1 MAKLVQ
7 KRSIKTR
14 ERLISAAEAIVAQN
28 GYNGLRVEE
37 VVLRAGVAKGTFF
50 SHFKDKDALMEVLL
64 GGQMDRVL
72 DDMAAGPV
80 PTRAAEVASHLRPL
94 VDLMTCERYVF
105 DLIIRHSGAAAIEEI
120 GEIAMAFGKFQA
132 VVAQWLNQAGFRPSI
147 DPHLLAEGVQA
158 FAVQAMA
165 LNFCAINGERPL
177 EERLTDYLIAWLE
190 PEKPVDQSR
199 LGPRPPKA
207 ED

>member
-7 KRSIKTR
+7 ARSIRTR
-14 ERLISAAEAIVAQN
+14 ERLISAAEAIIAQN
-28 GYNGLRVEE
+28 GYDGLRVDE
-37 VVLRAGVAKGTFF
+37 VVLKAGVAKGTFF
-50 SHFKDKDALMEVLL
+50 THFKDKDALMEVLL

-80 PTRAAEVASHLRPL
+80 PRSAADVASRLHPL
-94 VDLMTCERYVF
+94 VELMTCERYVF

-120 GEIAMAFGKFQA
+120 GAIAMAFGKFDA
-132 VVAQWLNQAGFRPSI
+132 VLAQWFEKAGFRPMT

-165 LNFCAINGERPL
+165 LNFCAINGTRPL
-177 EERLTDYLIAWLE
+177 EDRLRDYLLAWLE
-190 PEKPVDQSR
+190 PEQPVT
-199 LGPRPPKA
+199 
-207 ED
+207 